1 MGYRYTDDEIERLRM
16 DDTYTRALKVARAAK
31 VHIEPS
37 RDDYEAIEF
46 LTNVYRTAVEV
57 NEYGPESSVLF
68 YDRSE
73 YAENVVPY
81 NDYKCGMIFAQLG
94 LWFLRMQTTLDQD
107 YIDGIR
113 FILFTTALEALNEML
128 DYDFYPVGDL

>member
-1 MGYRYTDDEIERLRM
+1 MGYRYTDNEVERLTM
-16 DDTYTRALKVARAAK
+16 DDNYTRALKAARAAR

-46 LTNVYRTAVEV
+46 LANVYITAEEV
-57 NEYGPESSVLF
+57 SELDVDY

-73 YAENVVPY
+73 YVENDVPY
-81 NDYKCGMIFAQLG
+81 NNYKCGMIFAQLG
-94 LWFLRMQTTLDQD
+94 LWYDRMQTTLDQD

-113 FILFTTALEALNEML
+113 YILYDTALDAVNEL
-128 DYDFYPVGDL
+128 VEGDDL

>member
-1 MGYRYTDDEIERLRM
+1 MGYRYTDNEIERLTM
-16 DDTYTRALKVARAAK
+16 DDNYTRALKAARAAR

-46 LTNVYRTAVEV
+46 LANVYITAEEV
-57 NEYGPESSVLF
+57 SELDVDY

-73 YAENVVPY
+73 YVENDVPY
-81 NDYKCGMIFAQLG
+81 NNYKCGMIFAQLG
-94 LWFLRMQTTLDQD
+94 LWYDRMQTTLDQD

-113 FILFTTALEALNEML
+113 YILYDTALDAVNEL
-128 DYDFYPVGDL
+128 VEGDDL